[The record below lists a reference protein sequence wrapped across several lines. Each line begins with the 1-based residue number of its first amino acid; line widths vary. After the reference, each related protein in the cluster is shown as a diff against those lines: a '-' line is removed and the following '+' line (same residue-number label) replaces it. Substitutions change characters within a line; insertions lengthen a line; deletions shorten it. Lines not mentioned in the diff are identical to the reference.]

1 MQDSRLHIL
10 IVEDSADDARS
21 LMSILEAIP
30 DYTFRIDW
38 ARSIAE
44 AKAVLH
50 SKDDRVDLIFCDFI
64 LENETGLDFLKMLQ
78 SCPAAPPVIMITAM
92 DDHNVDVACMEAG
105 ARDYLRKGS
114 LSPEALERVIRYTTH
129 NHRTETE
136 LKAALKVREQML
148 SIVSH
153 DIAGPLATLH
163 ATLRLLVARVAA
175 GDTEKCRLFLEKA
188 ETSAAGI
195 LELTKK
201 LLEWAKAQTHHFVCH
216 PEPVALAEVVE
227 QEQAALEVPASAK
240 DLTLHVDLSP
250 GHVAYVDRDSIAA
263 VVRNLLT
270 NAVKFSRKG
279 ETIEIS
285 GAHRG
290 GRVELT
296 VRDHGVGIPPDLRGD
311 LFNEE
316 KKTAQPG
323 TMNEKGH
330 GIGLMLCKA
339 LLERN
344 AGQISVQSE
353 PDAGA
358 TFTVSLP
365 TPENPPPAPP
375 PSTPGR
381 VRVRKEG

>member
-1 MQDSRLHIL
+1 MHHLPLHLL
-10 IVEDSADDARS
+10 IVEDCADDART

-30 DYTFRIDW
+30 DCTFRIDW

-50 SKDDRVDLIFCDFI
+50 REDDRVDLILCDFI
-64 LENETGLDFLKMLQ
+64 LENETGLDFLKMLKA
-78 SCPAAPPVIMITAM
+78 CPDAPPTVMITAM
-92 DDHNVDVACMEAG
+92 DDRQVDVACMQAG
-105 ARDYLRKGS
+105 ARDYLRKGG
-114 LSPEALERVIRYTTH
+114 LTPETLERVIRYTTH
-129 NHRTETE
+129 NHRTEAE
-136 LKAALKVREQML
+136 LKSALKVREQML

-163 ATLRLLVARVAA
+163 ATLRLLLERMEA
-175 GDTEKCRLFLEKA
+175 GETEKCRAFLDKA
-188 ETSAAGI
+188 ESSTAGI

-201 LLEWAKAQTHHFVCH
+201 LLEWAKAQTHHFICR
-216 PEPVALAEVVE
+216 PEPVPLAEVVA
-227 QEQAALEVPASAK
+227 QEQAALDALASAK
-240 DLTLHVDLSP
+240 DLTLRTKLSTE
-250 GHVAYVDRDSIAA
+250 HIAYVDRDSIAA

-285 GAHRG
+285 GKRRG
-290 GRVELT
+290 GRIDLIVC
-296 VRDHGVGIPPDLRGD
+296 DHGVGISPDLRGN

-344 AGQISVQSE
+344 AGHISVQSE
-353 PDAGA
+353 PNAGS

-365 TPENPPPAPP
+365 TPENPPPY
-375 PSTPGR
+375 STSATRPAQSIG
-381 VRVRKEG
+381 

>member
-38 ARSIAE
+38 ARTIAE
-44 AKAVLH
+44 AKAVLLRGG
-50 SKDDRVDLIFCDFI
+50 DRVDLVFCDFI
-64 LENETGLDFLKMLQ
+64 LENETGLDFLKMLHA
-78 SCPAAPPVIMITAM
+78 CPSAPPVVMITAM
-92 DDHNVDVACMEAG
+92 DDHEVDVACMEAG

-114 LSPEALERVIRYTTH
+114 LTPEALERVIRYTTH

-136 LKAALKVREQML
+136 LKSALKVREQML

-163 ATLRLLVARVAA
+163 ATLRLLVTRMDS

-188 ETSAAGI
+188 ESSAAGI

-201 LLEWAKAQTHHFVCH
+201 LLEWAKAQTHHFVCR
-216 PEPVALAEVVE
+216 PEPVPLAEVVAEE
-227 QEQAALEVPASAK
+227 QSALEALASAK
-240 DLTLHVDLSP
+240 DLTLRTGLSP
-250 GHVAYVDRDSIAA
+250 EHVAYVDRDSIAA

-285 GAHRG
+285 GEHRG
-290 GRVELT
+290 GRIDLK
-296 VRDHGVGIPPDLRGD
+296 VRDHGVGILPDLRGN

-330 GIGLMLCKA
+330 GIGLMLCMA

-344 AGQISVQSE
+344 AGHISVQSE
-353 PDAGA
+353 PGEGA

-365 TPENPPPAPP
+365 TPENPPPPPP
-375 PSTPGR
+375 PSTPAR
-381 VRVRKEG
+381 LHMRTDR